1 MTARARTLAF
11 AAALALAFAG
21 FVSLGLWQV
30 QRMHWKQALIA
41 RVEARVDAAPVAPP
55 ARDAWSTIDAEN
67 DEYRRVALTGR
78 FLPVAETR
86 TQAVTALGAGSW
98 VLAPLR
104 TETGDIVLVN
114 RGFVPVG
121 ERVAPPPAGAVRIEG
136 LLRLSEPAGG
146 FLRRNAPTQDRWYSR
161 DVAAIARVRGLSGD
175 AVAPFFVDAVQIPGA
190 SGWPR
195 GGLTVV
201 TFRDSHLSYALTWFG
216 MALLTAI
223 AGLRLFVLSGGLRQD
238 RRGRQ
243 HRPHPDR
250 GRRGF
255 DHAGPLH
262 RR

>member
-21 FVSLGLWQV
+21 FVSLGFWQV
-30 QRMHWKQALIA
+30 QRMHWKEALIA

>member
-41 RVEARVDAAPVAPP
+41 RVEARVDAAPDAPP

-98 VLAPLR
+98 VLSPLR

-114 RGFVPVG
+114 RGFVPTG
-121 ERVAPPPAGAVRIEG
+121 EHAAPPPTAMVRIEG

-161 DVAAIARVRGLSGD
+161 DVAAIARARGLPGD
-175 AVAPFFVDAVQIPGA
+175 AVAPFFVDAVRISGA

-223 AGLRLFVLSGGLRQD
+223 AGLQLFVLSGGLRQD

>member
-161 DVAAIARVRGLSGD
+161 DVAAIARARGLSGD